1 VGGSGVLLLFYII
14 VSWLSGKAV
23 EGWTSL
29 MVVVV
34 TLMSAQLLVLG
45 IMGEYIGRLYLEAK
59 RRPLF
64 VIDEAVGRS
73 IWNEEPVAS
82 AIASSAERTPGIEGK
97 TGQ

>member
-1 VGGSGVLLLFYII
+1 M
-14 VSWLSGKAV
+14 SGKAV

-34 TLMSAQLLVLG
+34 TLASAQLVVMG

-64 VIDEAVGRS
+64 VVSEFVGR
-73 IWNEEPVAS
+73 NEPVGADIPS
-82 AIASSAERTPGIEGK
+82 TVS
-97 TGQ
+97 Q